1 MRKSETL
8 SEVENQALNLDWFR
22 ADWFR
27 PDVLFSFQFENS
39 YILYFTGLI
48 PVVFL
53 LRFLLFVNFRQKVE
67 VAFFRQVFRADW
79 SVYLRFIPDILLSF
93 LLFLILLAL
102 ARPQKSSE
110 ILERSSE
117 GIDIVLLM
125 DISESMKMKD
135 LIPDRLQAARE
146 VAKGFIKGR
155 LQDRIG
161 LVVFSGEA
169 FSLCPLTT
177 DYELLNRFIDEIDF
191 QMIQKPG
198 TAIGLA
204 IGVATNRL
212 MDSRAK
218 SKVMILLSD
227 GDNTAGNIDPFTA
240 ARLAAG
246 YRSRIYTIGVGRS
259 GRVLM
264 GTDPFGNE
272 QYVENIMDES
282 TLRGIARIG
291 GGSYFRAT
299 DNQGLK
305 DIFATIDKLEK
316 SEYSEKRYKNTSD
329 IYPVYLHWAMV
340 VFLIWLFLKSTFIVN
355 PVED

>member
-1 MRKSETL
+1 MESPEFTM
-8 SEVENQALNLDWFR
+8 NWLDPN
-22 ADWFR
+22 WFR
-27 PDVLFSFQFENS
+27 PETLLSFQYENG

-48 PVVFL
+48 PLVFL

-67 VAFFRQVFRADW
+67 VAFFRQTFRQNW
-79 SVYLRFIPDILLSF
+79 SVYLRFIPDVLLSL

-102 ARPQKSSE
+102 ARPQKTSE
-110 ILERSSE
+110 ILERNSE
-117 GIDIVLLM
+117 GIDIVLVL

-135 LIPDRLQAARE
+135 LIPDRLEAAKD
-146 VAKGFIKGR
+146 VAKEFVKGR

-177 DYELLNRFIDEIDF
+177 DYQLLTRFIEDIDY

-212 MDSRAK
+212 MDSKAK

-246 YRSRIYTIGVGRS
+246 YRSRINTIGVGRD

-264 GTDPFGNE
+264 GTDPFGND
-272 QYVENIMDES
+272 QFVENTMDER
-282 TLRGIARIG
+282 TLREIARIG
-291 GGSYFRAT
+291 GGKYYRAS

-316 SEYSEKRYKNTSD
+316 SEYKEKRYKNTSD
-329 IYPVYLHWAMV
+329 IYPVYMHWAIL
-340 VFLIWLFLKSTFIVN
+340 VFLAWLFLKSTFVVN